1 MAVAAVGTVG
11 AGSAWDD
18 WALLLGVVLGRCAT
32 AGMIAAIAS
41 VPFWED
47 SDAAPLLFG
56 AAAGFVAR
64 SGHSLPQVADVARA

>member
-1 MAVAAVGTVG
+1 MAPKALGRLLSVELPQPRAVAKRR
-11 AGSAWDD
+11 
-18 WALLLGVVLGRCAT
+18 LVVAT

-64 SGHSLPQVADVARA
+64 TVIRFRRWPT